1 MAAGLGLS
9 APPQEEENGMKRIRF
24 TPLFFRRVHKWVG
37 LVLGI
42 QFILWSVSGAMMAF
56 IDMKDV
62 RDQPMIAAD
71 PVGVQGLLA
80 PADLGIGKVESLK
93 LSMADGRPVYEIGER
108 GGLRIVDGLTGN
120 PVGVDEGLVRQR
132 ATAIV
137 DAPIRAVSLMNKP
150 NLEAREFAGPMWRV
164 DFGDAEGTSA
174 YFAADTGRFLVARGD
189 GWRLW
194 DFFWML
200 HNMDYAD
207 RTSFNHPLIILV
219 GFGVLFLS
227 GTGFYLLFKSFTRR
241 DFRWLSRRKAS
252 GGKTATA
259 LRH

>member
-1 MAAGLGLS
+1 
-9 APPQEEENGMKRIRF
+9 MKRIRF

-71 PVGVQGLLA
+71 PVSVPGLLA
-80 PADLGIGKVESLK
+80 PTDIGIGKVESLK
-93 LSMADGRPVYEIGER
+93 LSMADGRPIYEIGES
-108 GGLRIVDGLTGN
+108 GSVRIVDGLTGD
-120 PVGVDEGLVRQR
+120 PVVVDEALVRQR
-132 ATAIV
+132 AAVIV
-137 DAPIRAVSLMNKP
+137 DAPIRSISLMNKP

-164 DFGDAEGTSA
+164 DFDDAEGTSA

-189 GWRLW
+189 DWRLW

-207 RTSFNHPLIILV
+207 RTSFNHPLIIVV

-227 GTGFYLLFKSFTRR
+227 GTGFYLLFKSFNRR
-241 DFRWLSRRKAS
+241 DFRWLVRRKPS
-252 GGKTATA
+252 FDKTATA
-259 LRH
+259 QRT